1 MTIEQKTPKYLNI
14 ANSIERELHSGAWDG
29 KKIPS
34 VRTIAA
40 QYEISTVTASRA
52 LQVLQDK
59 GLVLARERSGC
70 YRIPPPT
77 ADSWALQFRLTP
89 NNFLTHST
97 GVAQSGF
104 VALARRMPMH
114 LKFDAFS
121 ILPGLTIPEAT
132 RAAQQ
137 AIAEGLKGVF
147 LLPSRTCEAETHAE
161 EAFLA
166 GCRAAGLCVVLLE
179 RGLRKR
185 RTIPADLVAIDDVAA
200 ARECTHH
207 LLQRGCRRVG
217 IVVASP
223 ISSHE
228 DRVAGYLLA
237 MHEFGEGTLEPVV
250 LNQPIDIPSR
260 EGVAEVTRLV
270 LAHGLD
276 GVVCYQD
283 YLAFGLMMELLKG
296 KKRIPE
302 DVALIGFD
310 NLPLSDEFSIG
321 LTSYDYPAEAMAEA
335 ALAVMKQRI
344 AQPERGLVKVHV
356 QGTLKVRAS
365 A

>member
-1 MTIEQKTPKYLNI
+1 MTLDTKPPKYLDI
-14 ANSIERELHSGAWDG
+14 ANSIEKQLNAGAWEG

-34 VRTIAA
+34 VREIAA
-40 QYEISTVTASRA
+40 SYRISTVTASRA

-59 GLVLARERSGC
+59 GLVQARERSGC

-77 ADSWALQFRLTP
+77 ADHWALQLRLTP
-89 NNFLTHST
+89 NTYLTHST
-97 GVAQSGF
+97 SVAQSGF
-104 VALARRMPMH
+104 VALSRKQPMH

-121 ILPGLTIPEAT
+121 ILPGLTVPEAT
-132 RAAQQ
+132 RAAGQ
-137 AIAEGLKGVF
+137 AKAEGLKGVF

-166 GCRAAGLCVVLLE
+166 GCKSAELPVVLLE

-185 RTIPADLVAIDDVAA
+185 RQLPADLVAIDDLSA
-200 ARECTHH
+200 ARECTQH
-207 LLQRGCRRVG
+207 LLDRGCRRVG

-223 ISSHE
+223 TSSHD

-237 MHEFGEGTLEPVV
+237 IHEANDQVEPVV
-250 LNQPIDIPSR
+250 LHQPIDVPSR
-260 EGVAEVTRLV
+260 EGMAEVTRMV
-270 LAHGLD
+270 LDNRLD
-276 GVVCYQD
+276 GVLCYQD
-283 YLAFGLMMELLKG
+283 YLAFGLMMELLQK
-296 KKRIPE
+296 KKRIPQ
-302 DVALIGFD
+302 DVAIIGFD

-321 LTSYDYPAEAMAEA
+321 LTSYDYPAEGIAEA

-344 AQPERGLVKVHV
+344 AQPGRGLVKVQV
-356 QGTLKVRAS
+356 PGSLKVRES

>member
-1 MTIEQKTPKYLNI
+1 MLIGQKTPKYLDI
-14 ANSIERELHSGAWDG
+14 ANSIEKELHSGAWEG

-34 VRTIAA
+34 VRVIAA
-40 QYEISTVTASRA
+40 RYEISTVTASRA

-59 GLVLARERSGC
+59 GLVQARERSGC

-77 ADSWALQFRLTP
+77 ADTWALQFRLTP
-89 NNFLTHST
+89 NNFLTHSMS
-97 GVAQSGF
+97 VAQSGF
-104 VALARRMPMH
+104 VALARRVPMH

-121 ILPGLTIPEAT
+121 IQPGLTIPEAT
-132 RAAQQ
+132 RAAGQ
-137 AIAEGLKGVF
+137 AREEGLKGVF

-166 GCRAAGLCVVLLE
+166 GCQKAEMSVVLLE

-185 RTIPADLVAIDDVAA
+185 RALPADVVAIDDVAA

-207 LLQRGCRRVG
+207 LLDRGCRRVG

-223 ISSHE
+223 TSSHD

-237 MHEFGEGTLEPVV
+237 MHENGDPKLEPTV
-250 LNQPIDIPSR
+250 LYQPIDIPSR
-260 EGVAEVTRLV
+260 EGVAEITRLV
-270 LAHGLD
+270 LEHRLD
-276 GVVCYQD
+276 GVVCYHD
-283 YLAFGLMMELLKG
+283 YLALGLMMELLQR
-296 KKRIPE
+296 KKRIPQ
-302 DVALIGFD
+302 DVAIVGFD

-344 AQPERGLVKVHV
+344 AQPTRGLVKVQV
-356 QGTLKVRAS
+356 SGSLKVRAS